1 MYGIMKKIL
10 FGFAL
15 LMTAVGFTACES
27 EETYD
32 VVGNP
37 NNLIYIRDGASLPVY
52 EVQLTPVGTFG
63 AFTAEMTVRCTKTT
77 GATVSAE
84 IVPELVEAYNEEH
97 GTEYLAMPASAIA
110 LKTPYVTIPEGQ
122 LVADEKLQLIANNE
136 GLASIASS
144 GEYLVAV
151 RLSNP
156 TGGAVSQDYGVS
168 YFRVTTVY
176 KANKPLESIDDVLGT
191 KITDYTG
198 WTVTCGG
205 AEQDASLIFG
215 GDAMDEINEKDGTIG
230 YTLIDAYSGSISL
243 ATSNEIVVDMQK
255 NYKVTAIAAC
265 CSFKHTAYRNTAYT
279 FNSVKWEVSKDGR
292 EWTDCGTDGSLNIDG
307 FQYVGLYGGADC
319 RYLRLT
325 LDPNNK
331 NHKQINA
338 LRVYAE

>member
-1 MYGIMKKIL
+1 MFSIMKKIL

-15 LMTAVGFTACES
+15 LMTAVGFTACSE

-97 GTEYLAMPASAIA
+97 GTEYLAMPANAIA
-110 LKTPYVTIPEGQ
+110 LKTPYVTILEGQ
-122 LVADEKLQLIANNE
+122 LIAEEKLQLVANNE
-136 GLASIASS
+136 GLASLGGS

-151 RLSNP
+151 RLANP
-156 TGGAVSQDYGVS
+156 VGGAVSEDFGVS

-176 KANKPLESIDDVLGT
+176 KANKPLESIEDVVGT
-191 KITDYTG
+191 KITDYSG

-205 AEQDASLIFG
+205 VEQDPTLIFG
-215 GDAMDEINEKDGTIG
+215 GDAMDEITEKDGTTG
-230 YTLIDAYSGSISL
+230 YTLIDAYSGSIKLTDSK
-243 ATSNEIVVDMQK
+243 EVIVDMQK
-255 NYKVTAIAAC
+255 NYKVTAVAAC

-279 FNSVKWEVSKDGR
+279 FNTVKWDISKDGV
-292 EWTDCGTDGSLNIDG
+292 EWTECGTDGSLNVDG
-307 FQYVGLYGGADC
+307 FQFVGLYGGAEC

-325 LDPNNK
+325 LDYANK
-331 NHKQINA
+331 NHPTLSA